1 MSGAPASLGR
11 ITGAARLG
19 GIVGNPVRHSL
30 SPVIH
35 NAWLEAGGI
44 DGAYVAFAPEDAAGF
59 RTLVAAG
66 RAGLIAG
73 VNVTAPFKEQAFAL
87 ADEVGPAAR
96 LTGSANILVF
106 EDGRVRADSADPD
119 QIAGLFNAID
129 REFGRLDVL
138 VNNAA
143 IIARQSRLE
152 DLAFERMQRI
162 FAVNSLGP
170 MLCAQQAAR
179 RMSQRHNGRGGAII
193 NISSAAARLG
203 SPNEYVDYA
212 ASKGALE
219 SFTIGFS
226 KEVAREGIRVNCVRP
241 GHIYT
246 EMHASG
252 GEPGRVDRIKDTVPM
267 GRGGQPE
274 EVARAILWLAGA
286 EASYV
291 TGTFVDVTGGK

>member
-1 MSGAPASLGR
+1 MTNDAQAPVILITGGSRGVGAATARLAAAQGYDVAISYVANEAAAQAVVADVRALGR
-11 ITGAARLG
+11 R
-19 GIVGNPVRHSL
+19 
-30 SPVIH
+30 
-35 NAWLEAGGI
+35 
-44 DGAYVAFAPEDAAGF
+44 
-59 RTLVAAG
+59 
-66 RAGLIAG
+66 
-73 VNVTAPFKEQAFAL
+73 AL
-87 ADEVGPAAR
+87 A
-96 LTGSANILVF
+96 
-106 EDGRVRADSADPD
+106 VRADSADPD

-193 NISSAAARLG
+193 NVSSAAARLG

>member
-1 MSGAPASLGR
+1 MTNDAQAPVILITGGSRGVGAATARLAAAQGYDVAISYVANETAAQAVVTDVRALGR
-11 ITGAARLG
+11 R
-19 GIVGNPVRHSL
+19 
-30 SPVIH
+30 
-35 NAWLEAGGI
+35 
-44 DGAYVAFAPEDAAGF
+44 
-59 RTLVAAG
+59 
-66 RAGLIAG
+66 
-73 VNVTAPFKEQAFAL
+73 AL
-87 ADEVGPAAR
+87 A
-96 LTGSANILVF
+96 
-106 EDGRVRADSADPD
+106 VRADSADPD

>member
-1 MSGAPASLGR
+1 MTNDAQAPVILITGGSRGVGAATARLAAAQGYNVAISYVANEAAAQAVVADVRALGR
-11 ITGAARLG
+11 R
-19 GIVGNPVRHSL
+19 
-30 SPVIH
+30 
-35 NAWLEAGGI
+35 
-44 DGAYVAFAPEDAAGF
+44 
-59 RTLVAAG
+59 
-66 RAGLIAG
+66 
-73 VNVTAPFKEQAFAL
+73 AL
-87 ADEVGPAAR
+87 AM
-96 LTGSANILVF
+96 
-106 EDGRVRADSADPD
+106 RADSADPD